1 MRKGL
6 GLLAL
11 GAVCVSACSSGA
23 TPRTVSTSPTSAA
36 GPSAGTFRAPVVQ
49 NERGLE
55 SVIGQAANALT
66 QRFGEARLDLSE
78 GDARKL
84 QFSSNECV
92 LDVFLYPLRD
102 NATPVATHIEARQR
116 VGGASTDRAKCIEQ
130 VERTG
135 RDR

>member
-6 GLLAL
+6 GVLAL

-23 TPRTVSTSPTSAA
+23 APRTVSPGTASAA
-36 GPSAGTFRAPVVQ
+36 GQPAGTFRAPVVQ

-55 SVIGQAANALT
+55 SVIGKGANALT
-66 QRFGEARLDLSE
+66 QRFGKARLDLSE

-92 LDVFLYPLRD
+92 LDIFLYPLRD
-102 NATPVATHIEARQR
+102 KAAPVATHIEARQR
-116 VGGASTDRAKCIEQ
+116 VGGASTDRARCIEK